1 MKQRVKALRHKEKG
15 LFFGSRLLSGPSDV
29 IRYGQ
34 RQVRRATSAE
44 MWRKRF
50 VSCNVWSGLVKQT
63 THQLPDYHCGDGAP
77 RQSPWLSTQIPGVG
91 VLVDGGLPLWHSSL
105 LAGDG
110 VSGVFERLWRRRDDR
125 SRRCRRRPLVPAAER
140 QGAAHYARVAAKSR
154 NWSLMSSPS
163 CCTRCIE
170 VDQEASTEDSHHNH
184 HPVSYT
190 HLTLPTKR
198 IV

>member
-125 SRRCRRRPLVPAAER
+125 SRRRRRPLVPAAER

-184 HPVSYT
+184 HHH
-190 HLTLPTKR
+190 HLKIL
-198 IV
+198 